1 MLLTSFLGCLMLRF
15 CQHGMAAVIR
25 QQHRCL
31 DIVSAILAEDVTTK
45 LPCLLADLH
54 ALVKGQ
60 EAVMLITLQIA
71 GC

>member
-1 MLLTSFLGCLMLRF
+1 
-15 CQHGMAAVIR
+15 MAAVIR

-31 DIVSAILAEDVTTK
+31 DIVSAILGEDVTTK